1 MELSPD
7 LAFLDRLS
15 AEISDMARE
24 GGKLHFR
31 LMPAHLGKLD
41 VAVDAQGDTVSVHL
55 QTHSPEAKSILTDA
69 QSGLTQDLAARGL
82 RLTETTVSLAGDS
95 NLPRRHQPRPEMMI
109 ETETPSE
116 AEAGSPI
123 TARSSGRF
131 A

>member
-1 MELSPD
+1 LEISPD

-15 AEISDMARE
+15 AEITDMARE

-31 LMPAHLGKLD
+31 LTPAHLGKLD
-41 VAVDAQGDTVSVHL
+41 VAVEAHGDAVSVHM

-69 QSGLTQDLAARGL
+69 QSGLMQDLAARGL
-82 RLTETTVSLAGDS
+82 RLGETTVSLAGDG
-95 NLPRRHQPRPEMMI
+95 NLPRRNQPQPEMMI
-109 ETETPSE
+109 ETETPQE
-116 AEAGSPI
+116 ADAGSPI